1 MNEYE
6 INTFQ
11 KGSKYDNNKY
21 RMFNLHLRES
31 LIRYNYIDEVR
42 EDEWI
47 AMFEGGAINSDDQFS
62 FRWNLSNAHCV
73 YLFEVLEQKNIIAK
87 LKLDITINRFFNIKN
102 VAQTRYSYYPKPKE
116 SDVID
121 KLVEN
126 IIKHLRKI

>member
-62 FRWNLSNAHCV
+62 FRWNLSNAHC
-73 YLFEVLEQKNIIAK
+73 
-87 LKLDITINRFFNIKN
+87 
-102 VAQTRYSYYPKPKE
+102 
-116 SDVID
+116 
-121 KLVEN
+121 
-126 IIKHLRKI
+126 